1 MEPPAT
7 ITYNIVVSRETV
19 RIDLTL
25 SALNEFP
32 LKLADIQNSYI
43 TAPVTEK
50 IWTFLG
56 QEFGEDSGRKGIVVW
71 ALYGLKSEVTAFRNH
86 LEDHMQHLGFLPCL
100 ADLDLWMKP
109 MVRPEDGFDYYAY
122 VLIYVDN
129 VMVIHH
135 DAESV
140 LRKIDKYFKL
150 KLSLIGDPDIYLG
163 ASLMKMR
170 LENVVWA
177 WVNSSARYVKESV
190 SNLENYLA
198 ELADAHW
205 QLPKKNS

>member
-56 QEFGEDSGRKGIVVW
+56 
-71 ALYGLKSEVTAFRNH
+71 
-86 LEDHMQHLGFLPCL
+86 
-100 ADLDLWMKP
+100 
-109 MVRPEDGFDYYAY
+109 
-122 VLIYVDN
+122 
-129 VMVIHH
+129 
-135 DAESV
+135 
-140 LRKIDKYFKL
+140 
-150 KLSLIGDPDIYLG
+150 
-163 ASLMKMR
+163 
-170 LENVVWA
+170 
-177 WVNSSARYVKESV
+177 
-190 SNLENYLA
+190 
-198 ELADAHW
+198 
-205 QLPKKNS
+205 